1 MCELAAEEIRNRA
14 MEPVEVLAI
23 LLQDWK
29 PSIDWHLATTDI
41 DKPFCFLYEV
51 LTVLCILSSNAG
63 AKYVIWA
70 YPR

>member
-1 MCELAAEEIRNRA
+1 MCELAAEEIRNRT

-41 DKPFCFLYEV
+41 DKHFLFPV
-51 LTVLCILSSNAG
+51 
-63 AKYVIWA
+63 
-70 YPR
+70 